1 MTDDQDPTG
10 MSHLLAGLKETG
22 PVPDD
27 LNERIRASLAGEQAA
42 RAGET
47 PGDVPDD
54 ARDAR
59 DARED
64 GDAPDRAAFWAE
76 MDTDGRSPSR
86 RSTPVGR
93 WVLGIAAA
101 AVIVMGIGGIFAVR
115 GGDDD
120 SGDSAA
126 AGSASQEQ
134 GDSARSEPEGGAS
147 PSQTPAFAI
156 TGSETRY
163 SRADLSTQAGRL
175 YANPEAAKDLKDHS
189 VLDAM
194 GTAAGAKDCLAR
206 LGSPELQPV
215 VIDVAYFG
223 DTPGVLIIAEP
234 VPEGT
239 PQAWAVTTGC
249 TQIWSGPTD
258 VSTKN

>member
-42 RAGET
+42 RAGEV
-47 PGDVPDD
+47 PGDVRDD
-54 ARDAR
+54 ADAA
-59 DARED
+59 DERED
-64 GDAPDRAAFWAE
+64 AETTDRAAFWAE
-76 MDTDGRSPSR
+76 MDHDGRSPSR
-86 RSTPVGR
+86 RTTPAGR

-115 GGDDD
+115 GGSDDP
-120 SGDSAA
+120 SDSAA
-126 AGSASQEQ
+126 AGSASQQ
-134 GDSARSEPEGGAS
+134 RGDSARSEAEQGAS
-147 PSQTPAFAI
+147 PSETPAFAI

-163 SRADLSTQAGRL
+163 SRADLSAEAGAL
-175 YANPEAAKDLKDHS
+175 YADPGAAKELEDPS

-206 LGSPELQPV
+206 LGNPELQPV

-223 DTPGVLIIAEP
+223 ETPGVLIIAEP

-239 PQAWAVTTGC
+239 PRAWAVTTGC
-249 TQIWSGPTD
+249 TEIWPGPTD